1 MSSSPQ
7 RPAPSVA
14 GISDGTGHQRREQ
27 VLDLVARQ
35 ADQPGWWWVAGA
47 FGNRHHDQEGV
58 GDHGQG
64 GPAVPGAPAA
74 DLVLVQATKALAG
87 LEALFGVSTTVHSYT
102 RTGGMIS
109 APGVGW
115 WC

>member
-27 VLDLVARQ
+27 VLELVAGQ
-35 ADQPGWWWVAGA
+35 ADQRGRWWVAGA
-47 FGNRHHDQEGV
+47 VGGREHHEDGV
-58 GDHGQG
+58 GEHGQG

-87 LEALFGVSTTVHSYT
+87 LEALFGVSSLKERGRSIPTKTIVS
-102 RTGGMIS
+102 
-109 APGVGW
+109 V
-115 WC
+115 